1 MKIET
6 ELNGRPVALEIAPGG
21 NLLSVLRENGQ
32 FSVKLGCETGDC
44 GSCTVLLD
52 GEPVNSCV
60 VAAARA
66 HGHQITTLE
75 GLLGDPLMKELQ
87 YELVVKGA
95 VQCGYCTPGILISLY
110 AHFKAGGDISE
121 HNLREALTGNLCRC
135 TGYVK
140 PLEAAL
146 AVAENQQKGQ
156 GDAS

>member
-1 MKIET
+1 MKIEL
-6 ELNGRPVALEIAPGG
+6 ELNRRAAEWEIAPGA
-21 NLLSVLRENGQ
+21 NLLMVLREMNQ

-66 HGHQITTLE
+66 HGRRVTTLE
-75 GLLGDPLMKELQ
+75 GLLGDPLMKQLQ
-87 YELVVKGA
+87 EALVAKAG

-110 AHFKAGGDISE
+110 AHFTAGGDLDE
-121 HNLREALTGNLCRC
+121 HTLREALTGNLCRC

-140 PLEAAL
+140 PLAAAL
-146 AVAENQQKGQ
+146 AVAAEQDADQ
-156 GDAS
+156 GVAP